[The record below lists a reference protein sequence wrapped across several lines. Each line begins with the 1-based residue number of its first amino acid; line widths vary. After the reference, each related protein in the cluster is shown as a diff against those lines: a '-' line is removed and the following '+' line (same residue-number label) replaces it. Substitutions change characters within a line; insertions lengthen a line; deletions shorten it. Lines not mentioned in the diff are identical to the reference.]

1 MGQPPETKVNDD
13 PSSRARSLSSFPDSA
28 FDKVIEAHQ
37 QCSEVR
43 VRAGDPDSARQF
55 KREVEQEYRA
65 EIRQLREE
73 SAAKDRVI
81 LLLQA
86 DFIQMKTEFRLYQE
100 ANQKPLEAAQAMAEA
115 SRTVQKGMAILIAL
129 LMAIGGTAASIEAF
143 KKWWGNS

>member
-1 MGQPPETKVNDD
+1 MSQSSETKVNDD
-13 PSSRARSLSSFPDSA
+13 PSSRAGSLSSFPGSA
-28 FDKVIEAHQ
+28 FDKVIEARQ
-37 QCSEVR
+37 PCSEVR

-81 LLLQA
+81 LLLQS

-100 ANQKPLEAAQAMAEA
+100 ANQKPLAAAQAMASALHLSDAEVDALFAEA
-115 SRTVQKGMAILIAL
+115 LAVDV
-129 LMAIGGTAASIEAF
+129 
-143 KKWWGNS
+143 